1 MAVEP
6 EPQESVIDKVT
17 REIFTLVK
25 NNNLTIGFDM
35 QFPIYKILP
44 DEVKLAVSV
53 LEKHGMKIVLTL
65 NEKPS
70 TPPIA

>member
-1 MAVEP
+1 MATEP
-6 EPQESVIDKVT
+6 IPEELIIDKVT
-17 REIFTLVK
+17 KEIFTLVK
-25 NNNLTIGFDM
+25 NNNLIIGFDM

>member
-1 MAVEP
+1 MATELTPEEP
-6 EPQESVIDKVT
+6 IIDKVT
-17 REIFTLVK
+17 KEIFTLVK
-25 NNNLTIGFDM
+25 NNNLIIGFDM

>member
-1 MAVEP
+1 MATEP
-6 EPQESVIDKVT
+6 IPEEPIIDKVT
-17 REIFTLVK
+17 KEIFTLVK
-25 NNNLTIGFDM
+25 NNNLIIGFDM